1 MPSKLDPHV
10 VTIENWLAEEP
21 QLTAIA
27 IVGRL
32 SEKHPHQ
39 FGRRQHSIVQ
49 RLLKALRKKAS
60 EKLLAQ
66 EPLGATAAV
75 PAPEAVDGSGYRGPD
90 PPTARLIERASKS
103 PSCVNVV
110 LPVLMAPPGNIL
122 R

>member
-27 IVGRL
+27 IVRRL
-32 SEKHPHQ
+32 SEKHPDQ

-60 EKLLAQ
+60 GKLLAQ
-66 EPLGATAAV
+66 EPLAAAAAA
-75 PAPEAVDGSGYRGPD
+75 PAPGTVAGSGYRGPD
-90 PPTARLIERASKS
+90 PPTARFIERASKS
-103 PSCVNVV
+103 PSSANVGF
-110 LPVLMAPPGNIL
+110 PVPMAPPGNVL

>member
-32 SEKHPHQ
+32 SEKPPHQ

-66 EPLGATAAV
+66 EPFGATTAA
-75 PAPEAVDGSGYRGPD
+75 PAPGAVDGSGYRGPD
-90 PPTARLIERASKS
+90 PTARLIERASKS
-103 PSCVNVV
+103 PSCVNVG
-110 LPVLMAPPGNIL
+110 LPVLMAPPG
-122 R
+122 